1 MTPRS
6 YFFVSYHIL
15 KGGDM
20 KKHKHAIRRLV
31 QALTNNTK
39 VTHFSTRKAG
49 KRWLT
54 RSAIILA
61 LAGGTGL
68 VATVNPSF
76 MGTIAHAL
84 TLPSGNTQIGT
95 IGNAPV
101 VQTNNNS
108 FNSMQ
113 PLFDALI
120 GTNQPDF
127 ILGDIKDGTGGQVI
141 GWNQNTSVDNTW
153 TTISNANS
161 VINGSNG
168 LSYDTIHYGL
178 GTSDGFQDGD
188 KFTYVNK
195 DQVIHIKNV
204 GTAYD
209 TKAKKNVPVSM
220 EFKVNDATYYDS
232 ESTQTPRNVFGD
244 GFRLLAA
251 ARGNNGNVTLGFM
264 VSMDGI
270 ANAGGGQGGE
280 GGGSGGGGGGTA
292 LGAASGIPESISGT
306 VTMYREDTKE
316 NLPKNTLMAMK
327 VSDVDAGQAA
337 NVSTNGVHGFIV
349 SKPTNLEIKNNVLT
363 AKGNGTVVN
372 DPKNLSPNSYIT
384 LKSDNAF
391 HLNFVDTNG
400 NQKQGSIIE
409 ALFGNM
415 GSTSPRQPLGYIE
428 IDKTTLQYG
437 KDLPNNLYDF
447 QDISFDVLDSTGKKV
462 DTLKLDSSGK
472 SVKSKGLPPGKYTLH
487 ETSGKWSSTGQTVLP
502 DFTVE
507 VKPGDTTTA
516 KPKNTAVTGEIS
528 IKKSGVESGSAMW
541 NENYT
546 LEGTTFKLTSKT
558 DGKTYTATIGKE
570 SNGEWKTTVKDL
582 PLGTYT
588 IEETKASPGF
598 TNTFEK
604 KEVTLSY
611 KDQHTEIVFGETE
624 GTNQEVKGEN
634 TLKKT
639 DNETGTEQNGKGVL
653 KTAKYAYFHDDDST
667 GSSPHK
673 KGDPVKWSE
682 KPAPKLLA
690 GEVVHSAIIGG
701 NPVSYGDNVVIDVD
715 DDSLTAALGNLAE
728 GKYYSV
734 EADAGEGYVT
744 DPTKHYFEIKKQDDK
759 TQNIVTPETESKEQ
773 LIDANITINKMATL
787 PDGQG
792 GAGENNAEFTATALP
807 GTVAEDVIFKTGV
820 NPITGDD
827 GYASQKISYGD
838 WKITQTKGFEGYEK
852 VKPIYVHMETDTEKD
867 LLTIS
872 ASYNEDFSKPY
883 TIRTFS
889 LKDSSTSSNPNGE
902 GTVGEVTPETPT
914 ISLSTLHFNDNPE
927 TPVVPSID
935 IEKANNKT
943 PNPGEGNHKDKDNNG
958 DENDRDT
965 PDTALEVE
973 SGKTTAIKFRFTNN
987 GTEALT
993 HLKVS
998 DKTIEGGISIKD
1010 PVWFFNGEKLSTN
1023 KDGELVTKDGKLLE
1037 LKPDEFVTGEGTLP
1051 ELSDGK
1057 LHGDEVSVSGVGVE
1071 SGKEVGDE
1079 DKWYGKPPKEEPSI
1093 DIEKADSKAP
1103 EAGEGNHKDKPNN
1116 AGENDHDTDDT
1127 AKELE
1132 ENKATEIFFKTTNNG
1147 TEPLTHLKIV
1157 DKTIAGKVNVKNI
1170 KLTYKDKPL
1179 KVNKDG
1185 ELTTEDGK
1193 LLVLNPGETIEGKG
1207 TLEGLAAGDVHGDNV
1222 TVDGIG
1228 VHSGKKVGDEDEW
1241 HGKVSDKKPTANIV
1255 VKALADTGA
1264 ALGQYVWGLVIAGL
1278 ALITGISTFIIS
1290 KRKNK

>member
-1 MTPRS
+1 ME
-6 YFFVSYHIL
+6 
-15 KGGDM
+15 
-20 KKHKHAIRRLV
+20 KHKHAIRRLA
-31 QALTNNTK
+31 QALIKNTK
-39 VTHFSTRKAG
+39 VTHFSTRKVG
-49 KRWLT
+49 KVWLT
-54 RSAIILA
+54 RSAVILA
-61 LAGGTGL
+61 LAGVTGI
-68 VATVNPSF
+68 VATVNPSIIS
-76 MGTIAHAL
+76 TVAHAL
-84 TLPSGNTQIGT
+84 TLPSGNTQIGS

-101 VQTNNNS
+101 IQTSNNNFS
-108 FNSMQ
+108 TMQ
-113 PLFDALI
+113 PLFDSLTGAI
-120 GTNQPDF
+120 QPEY
-127 ILGDIKDGTGGQVI
+127 IVGDTQDGTGGKPI
-141 GWNQNTSVDNTW
+141 AWNSS
-153 TTISNANS
+153 TTYAGTAISNANS
-161 VINGSNG
+161 LISGANG
-168 LSYDTIHYGL
+168 LSYDTIHYGM
-178 GTSDGFQDGD
+178 GISDGFQDGD
-188 KFTYVNK
+188 KFNYLK
-195 DQVIHIKNV
+195 QGQAIAIHNV
-204 GTAYD
+204 GTAYNVK
-209 TKAKKNVPVSM
+209 TGKNIPVGM
-220 EFKVNDATYYDS
+220 KVTINDATYYDS
-232 ESTQTPRNVFGD
+232 TTSSSPRNVFGD
-244 GFRLLAA
+244 GFRLLVG
-251 ARGNNGNVTLGFM
+251 ARNNGGTITLGYM

-270 ANAGGGQGGE
+270 PNSGSGQGSE
-280 GGGSGGGGGGTA
+280 GGGSGGSGGDA
-292 LGAASGIPESISGT
+292 IGAASGIPESVRGVITIVDESNG
-306 VTMYREDTKE
+306 
-316 NLPKNTLMAMK
+316 NPLSSSTLMAMK
-327 VSDVDAGQAA
+327 VSDIDAGQSAQL
-337 NVSTNGVHGFIV
+337 SNGALGYIV
-349 SKPTNLEIKNNVLT
+349 SKPTNLELRNNILT
-363 AKGNGTVVN
+363 AKGNDTVVGDN
-372 DPKNLSPNSYIT
+372 ANLNANSYIALYNGAST
-384 LKSDNAF
+384 A
-391 HLNFVDTNG
+391 LNFVDTNG
-400 NQKQGSIIE
+400 NQGQGSIVQ
-409 ALFGNM
+409 AVFGNL
-415 GSTSPRQPLGYIE
+415 GSTSPHQSLGYIE

-507 VKPGDTTTA
+507 VKAGDTTTA

-528 IKKSGVESGSAMW
+528 IKKSGVESGDAMW

-558 DGKTYTATIGKE
+558 DGKTYTAVIGKE

-611 KDQHTEIVFGETE
+611 KDQHTEIVFGETK

-634 TLKKT
+634 TLKKS
-639 DNETGTEQNGKGVL
+639 DNETGTNQNGKSVL

-715 DDSLTAALGNLAE
+715 DEFLTAALGNLAA

-734 EADAGEGYVT
+734 EVDAGEGYVT

-759 TQNIVTPETESKEQ
+759 TQNIVTPDTESKEQ

-807 GTVAEDVIFKTGV
+807 GTVADDVVFKTGV

-827 GYASQKISYGD
+827 GYASQKLSYGD
-838 WKITQTKGFEGYEK
+838 WKISQTKGFDGYEK
-852 VKPIYVHMETDTEKD
+852 VKPIYIHMVTDTEKD

-889 LKDSSTSSNPNGE
+889 LKDSSTSSNPKGE

-935 IEKANNKT
+935 IEKANDKL

-958 DENDRDT
+958 GENDRDT

-973 SGKTTAIKFRFTNN
+973 AGKTTAIKFRFTNN

-1010 PVWFFNGEKLSTN
+1010 PAWFFNGEKLSTN
-1023 KDGELVTKDGKLLE
+1023 KDGELVTKDGKLLV
-1037 LKPDEFVTGEGTLP
+1037 LQPDEFVTGEGTLP

-1057 LHGDEVSVSGVGVE
+1057 LHGDEASVSGVGVE

-1079 DKWYGKPPKEEPSI
+1079 DKWYGKPKEEIPSI

-1116 AGENDHDTDDT
+1116 AGENDHDTEDT

-1157 DKTIAGKVNVKNI
+1157 DKTIAGKTNVKNI
-1170 KLTYKDKPL
+1170 KLIYKEKPL

-1241 HGKVSDKKPTANIV
+1241 HGKVSDKKPTTNII

-1264 ALGQYVWGLVIAGL
+1264 ALGQHIWGLVIAGL